1 MKTSSIFGPV
11 PSRRLGLSL
20 GVDIVPYKTC
30 CFDCIYCQLGRTTDK
45 TVQRR
50 EYIKKEKII
59 KDLRNFLDDPS
70 PFDYITFSGSGE
82 PTLNDNIGK
91 LIEEAK
97 KISDVSVVVLT
108 NGALLFDEDLQKELM
123 PADIIIPSMD
133 AVTEDIFNAIDRPHP
148 SLKIEKIIEGV
159 TSFTRKYSGEIWLE
173 IMLVKG
179 VNDRPEDID
188 EMKRVLETIGAEK
201 IQLNTPIRPPIED
214 IAETVD
220 WEKMNDVAKYLGAE
234 VITEFEDDRIK
245 LVGKETEGN
254 ILNLLSRRPCT
265 TDEISG
271 ALLMEINEVV
281 KYLNLLKD
289 KKIKVSVFQ
298 CKNYWVI
305 K

>member
-1 MKTSSIFGPV
+1 MKISSIFGPV

-50 EYIKKEKII
+50 EYIRKEKII
-59 KDLRNFLDDPS
+59 KDLRDFLDDPP

-97 KISDVSVVVLT
+97 KISDVPVVVLT

-133 AVTEDIFNAIDRPHP
+133 AVTEDVFNAIDRPHP
-148 SLKIEKIIEGV
+148 SLNIEKIIDGL
-159 TSFTRKYSGEIWLE
+159 TSFTRRYSGEIWLE

-188 EMKRVLETIGAEK
+188 AMKRVLETIDAEK

-214 IAETVD
+214 IAKTVD

-254 ILNLLSRRPCT
+254 ILNLLRRRPCT

-271 ALLMEINEVV
+271 ALSMEINEVI

-289 KKIKVSVFQ
+289 KKIKVRVFQ
-298 CKNYWVI
+298 DKNYWVM

>member
-1 MKTSSIFGPV
+1 MKISSIFGPV

-59 KDLRNFLDDPS
+59 KDLRDSLDDPS

-82 PTLNDNIGK
+82 TTLNNNIGK

-97 KISDVSVVVLT
+97 KISDVPVVVLT
-108 NGALLFDEDLQKELM
+108 NGALLFDEDMQKELM
-123 PADIIIPSMD
+123 PADIVIPSMD
-133 AVTEDIFNAIDRPHP
+133 AVTEDVFNAIDRPHP
-148 SLKIEKIIEGV
+148 SLKIEKIIDGL
-159 TSFTRKYSGEIWLE
+159 TSFTRRYSGEIWLE

-188 EMKRVLETIGAEK
+188 AMKRVLETINAEK

-214 IAETVD
+214 IAKTVD
-220 WEKMNDVAKYLGAE
+220 WEKMNDVAKYLGSE

-254 ILNLLSRRPCT
+254 ILNLLRRRPCT

-271 ALLMEINEVV
+271 ALSMEINEVI

-289 KKIKVSVFQ
+289 KKIKVRVFQ
-298 CKNYWVI
+298 DKNYWLI